1 MADTSYTLINTASGG
16 DTFGSWVTKTNDLIT
31 DIKTIIV
38 TTDQG
43 AGTGTTTGNAHIEGV
58 FSSNT
63 IVIGTALRGGT
74 TAVPASL
81 AITSDV
87 VFSGTTVTSTANVAV
102 TGNMSVS
109 TGKTLSVAGTTALTG
124 AFSVNAPS
132 TTLSTSTQAT
142 NITTTA
148 NTTITANTFVANT
161 NVVIPN
167 GFTITANGVN
177 ISNLNATN
185 LASGTVA
192 DARIPTNIVR
202 NTITLT
208 AGTGLTGG
216 GDLSASRTVS
226 ANGAILAFLAN
237 TQTFSGT
244 NTFSTLRFSGDA
256 LPTVTNVTNLGSAT
270 FKFLNVYAT
279 TFNGTAT
286 SAQYADLA
294 EKYLADDEYDIGTVI
309 AIGGDAEVTA
319 ANEDNAHAVIG
330 VVSENPAYLM
340 NSSQTG
346 GTAIALKGRVPV
358 KVIGEVQKGDRLTPS
373 STPGKAYANNAKS
386 VWSFGIALES
396 GNTVVEAI
404 IL

>member
-1 MADTSYTLINTASGG
+1 MADTTYTLINTASGG
-16 DTFGSWVTKTNDLIT
+16 DTFGSWITKTNDLIT

-43 AGTGTTTGNAHIEGV
+43 ANTGLTTGNAHIEGV

-63 IVIGTALRGGT
+63 IVVGTALRGGT
-74 TAVPASL
+74 AAVPASL
-81 AITSDV
+81 AITSDA
-87 VFSGTTVTSTANVAV
+87 VFSGTTLTSTANVAV
-102 TGNMSVS
+102 NGNMTVAL
-109 TGKTLSVAGTTALTG
+109 GKTLSVVGTTTLTG
-124 AFSVNAPS
+124 AFTVNTPS
-132 TTLSTSTQAT
+132 TAMTTSTQSLG
-142 NITTTA
+142 ITTTA

-177 ISNLNATN
+177 ISNINAN
-185 LASGTVA
+185 NIASGTIA
-192 DARIPTNIVR
+192 DARIASNIVR

-216 GDLSASRTVS
+216 GDLSANRTVS

-256 LPTVTNVTNLGSAT
+256 LPTVTNVTNLGSST

-294 EKYLADDEYDIGTVI
+294 EKYLADDEYDVGTVM

-319 ANEDNAHAVIG
+319 ATEDTAHAVIG
-330 VVSENPAYLM
+330 VVSENPAYIM
-340 NSSQTG
+340 NSTLEN

-358 KVIGEVQKGDRLTPS
+358 KVIGSVKKGDRLTAS
-373 STPGKAYANNAKS
+373 STAGHAYPNNS
-386 VWSFGIALES
+386 PDVWSFGIALED
-396 GNTVVEAI
+396 GVNVVEAI